1 MSKIQEAL
9 NLMQAKSKR
18 LGTATKSTAPETAAP
33 EKRLAKIVPRERGY
47 GGHRIAVD
55 HSQLR
60 ENGLLAPGTDG
71 RRLAEQYR
79 AIKRPLLSNADPSLA
94 SVLPLGNLVMVAS
107 ALSGEGKTFTSVNLC
122 LSIARERDWSV
133 VLVDADSSKP
143 HLTRLFSA
151 EREPGFI
158 DLLLDPTLSFED
170 LVMPTDIPG
179 LSLLP
184 AGARDADASELLA
197 SRRMKELC
205 LKISSADPGR
215 MIVLDSSPLLL
226 TTEAISLASQ
236 VGQVL
241 MVVRADSTQQQSVL
255 AALQKLDP
263 EKAINCVL
271 NQTSGADLSESYGY
285 YGDYGDEPSAP
296 EG

>member
-1 MSKIQEAL
+1 MSKIQDAL
-9 NLMQAKSKR
+9 QEMRAISKSQ
-18 LGTATKSTAPETAAP
+18 ATKSQATTVPP
-33 EKRLAKIVPRERGY
+33 KRLAKVVHREHEY
-47 GGHRIAVD
+47 GGHSVVFD

-60 ENGLLAPGTDG
+60 ANGLLAPGADE

-79 AIKRPLLSNADPSLA
+79 AIKRPLLRNADPSQR
-94 SVLPLGNLVMVAS
+94 SVLPQGNLLMAAS

-151 EREPGFI
+151 EGEAGLM
-158 DLLLDPTLSFED
+158 DLLRDPELAFED
-170 LVMPTDIPG
+170 FVMPTDIPG

-184 AGARDADASELLA
+184 AGAHDAHASELLA
-197 SRRMKELC
+197 SRRMTELC
-205 LKISSADPGR
+205 MSLSSADTGR
-215 MIVLDSSPLLL
+215 LIVFDSSPLLL
-226 TTEAISLASQ
+226 TTEAVALASQ
-236 VGQVL
+236 VGQIL
-241 MVVRADSTQQQSVL
+241 MVVRADSTPQQAVL
-255 AALQKLDP
+255 AALEKLDP

-285 YGDYGDEPSAP
+285 YGDYGDVPSLP
-296 EG
+296 EQ

>member
-1 MSKIQEAL
+1 MSKIQDAL
-9 NLMQAKSKR
+9 RGMQAISKKP
-18 LGTATKSTAPETAAP
+18 ATAPKITVP
-33 EKRLAKIVPRERGY
+33 DKRLATVMPREHGY
-47 GGHRIAVD
+47 GGNRIVVD
-55 HSQLR
+55 PAQLR
-60 ENGLLAPGTDG
+60 TNGLLAPGADE
-71 RRLAEQYR
+71 RRLSEQYR
-79 AIKRPLLSNADPSLA
+79 AIKRPLLANADPSLQ
-94 SVLPLGNLVMVAS
+94 SVLPLGNLLMVAS

-151 EREPGFI
+151 ESEPGLI
-158 DLLLDPTLSFED
+158 ELLRNPEFLFED

-184 AGARDADASELLA
+184 AGAADVHASELLA

-205 LKISSADPGR
+205 QQISSSDAGR
-215 MIVLDSSPLLL
+215 MIVFDSSPLLL
-226 TTEAISLASQ
+226 TTEAIALASQ

-241 MVVRADSTQQQSVL
+241 MVVRADSTEQQSVL
-255 AALQKLDP
+255 AALDKLDP

-271 NQTSGADLSESYGY
+271 NRTSGADRSESYGY
-285 YGDYGDEPSAP
+285 YGDYGDVPPSP
-296 EG
+296 ES